1 LESGK
6 KRVTTYLSNL
16 GLLKMDGAY
25 LTCEALDTVCSRL
38 AGLHLRSMC
47 ASVCGGAFRADLG
60 SSSIFI
66 NILRRVHPLYRRR
79 LCESIAKGKNVDIHS
94 MPA

>member
-25 LTCEALDTVCSRL
+25 LAYEALNTVCSRL
-38 AGLHLRSMC
+38 AQLHLRRMCVSMC
-47 ASVCGGAFRADLG
+47 GGVFGADLG

-66 NILRRVHPLYRRR
+66 NILRRVHPFNRRR
-79 LCESIAKGKNVDIHS
+79 LYESIAKGLNVDIHS
-94 MPA
+94 VRC

>member
-6 KRVTTYLSNL
+6 KRVITYLSNL
-16 GLLKMDGAY
+16 GLLKMDGAN
-25 LTCEALDTVCSRL
+25 LTYEALDAKRSRL
-38 AGLHLRSMC
+38 AGLCLRRLCVS
-47 ASVCGGAFRADLG
+47 AGGGAFRADLG

-79 LCESIAKGKNVDIHS
+79 LCESTTKGTDVNIHLVPS
-94 MPA
+94 